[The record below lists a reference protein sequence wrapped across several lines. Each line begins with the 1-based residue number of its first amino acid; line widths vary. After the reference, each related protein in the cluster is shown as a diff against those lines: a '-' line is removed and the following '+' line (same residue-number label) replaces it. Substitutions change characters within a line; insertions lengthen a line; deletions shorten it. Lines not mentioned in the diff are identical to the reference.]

1 MDIDGTKPRKRR
13 VTICNQKGLHAR
25 ASAMFVR
32 MAEGFEAELTVSRDG
47 TSVPGT
53 SIVGLLMLGAATGC
67 EIEIS
72 AEGPDAH
79 KALDALVDLVERGFD
94 ETD

>member
-1 MDIDGTKPRKRR
+1 MTADVHVAKQII

-32 MAEGFEAELTVSRDG
+32 LAETFESELTVSREG
-47 TSVPGT
+47 ISVPGT
-53 SIVGLLMLGAATGC
+53 SIVGLLMLGASTGC

-72 AEGPDAH
+72 AQGPDAQG
-79 KALDALVDLVERGFD
+79 ALDALADLVARGFD
-94 ETD
+94 EED